1 MTYQAPEPQPEGQSP
16 QAPGTARLQPVTLRV
31 EPVKPFVSYT
41 LLGVTIF
48 IFLLQ
53 MLSQYIFK
61 DDIPVI
67 LMAKLNEQIRAGEF
81 WRLLTP
87 VFLHGSLIHIA
98 FNMYALYVIGV
109 GLERYYGHKRF
120 LLLYFLAGF
129 SGNLASFIFT
139 PEPSLG
145 ASTAIFGLV
154 AAQGVFVY
162 KNKFL
167 FGKNARSMLT
177 NILSIILVNLALGL
191 SPRIDNWGHLGGLVG
206 GLFFSWFAG
215 PRYQITG
222 EPAQLFLDEKKT
234 RPGYLMVALAEFFII
249 SGLLA
254 VFL

>member
-1 MTYQAPEPQPEGQSP
+1 MTYQPPEQQPGG
-16 QAPGTARLQPVTLRV
+16 QAPPAPGSSSFLPVTLRI
-31 EPVKPFVSYT
+31 EPVKPIVSYV

-48 IFLLQ
+48 VFILQ
-53 MLSQYIFK
+53 LLSQYIFK
-61 DDIPVI
+61 NDIPVI

-191 SPRIDNWGHLGGLVG
+191 SPRIDNWGHLGGLIG

-222 EPAQLFLDEKKT
+222 ETPQLFLDEKKT
-234 RPGYLMVALAEFFII
+234 SPGYLIIALAEFFII

-254 VFL
+254 AFL